1 MINCAVDAGRAH
13 SNTPAMND
21 TTRAAVLATL
31 LLEEIASSTDLP
43 VTAEEI
49 APLLDRL
56 IVELIG

>member
-1 MINCAVDAGRAH
+1 
-13 SNTPAMND
+13 MND